1 MPDPV
6 PPPTVAAPGPAKPPP
21 PPKTTPRVK
30 IEKIKKATDRK
41 FETTKEDLQKIAD
54 ADGFGQTVTG
64 GPRKHRSG
72 RPIVTVSGSAGQFR
86 QIGNTPEHAFR
97 RASNLAR
104 GLRVDGTPKK

>member
-1 MPDPV
+1 
-6 PPPTVAAPGPAKPPP
+6 VAAPEPAKPPP
-21 PPKTTPRVK
+21 PPKTTPPAEVA
-30 IEKIKKATDRK
+30 KIKSAKLRP

-64 GPRKHRSG
+64 GPRRHRSG

-86 QIGNTPEHAFR
+86 QIGSTPEKAFR

-104 GLRVDGTPKK
+104 GLRMDGTPKK